1 MIVASH
7 KSAILFVV
15 ALAAAACQG
24 KEAPKHAFGTA
35 ASPGGINV
43 DTSPAARANNPHV
56 MLPPNAK
63 AALDSGNVLYK
74 AGKYQAALAKY
85 ELAVKYAP
93 ANAAPYYGV
102 YMAADKLGNKK
113 LADSAMAAFSARAS
127 NGQDVFNDSMMKKAH
142 TAPPAPK
149 PPST

>member
-1 MIVASH
+1 MTHRKIGI
-7 KSAILFVV
+7 ILA
-15 ALAAAACQG
+15 ALAASACQS
-24 KEAPKHAFGTA
+24 KEAPKHPLGDAGTQ
-35 ASPGGINV
+35 PGQITV
-43 DTSPAARANNPHV
+43 DTSATARANNPHL
-56 MLPPNAK
+56 MLPPKAK

-74 AGKYQAALAKY
+74 AGKYDAALAQY
-85 ELAVKYAP
+85 GLATELAP

-102 YMAADKLGNKK
+102 YMAADKLGKRR

>member
-1 MIVASH
+1 VANRSIGI
-7 KSAILFVV
+7 ILA
-15 ALAAAACQG
+15 ALAAAACQS
-24 KEAPKHAFGTA
+24 KEQPKHPLGEA
-35 ASPGGINV
+35 GGAQSGQITV
-43 DTSPAARANNPHV
+43 DTSAAARANNPHV
-56 MLPPNAK
+56 MLPPKAK

-74 AGKYQAALAKY
+74 AGKYEAALAQY
-85 ELAVKYAP
+85 GLATELAP

-102 YMAADKLGNKK
+102 YMAADKLGKKK

-127 NGQDVFNDSMMKKAH
+127 NGQEVFNDSLMKKAH

>member
-1 MIVASH
+1 MSH
-7 KSAILFVV
+7 RRIGIILA
-15 ALAAAACQG
+15 ALAAAACQS
-24 KEAPKHAFGTA
+24 KEPPKHPLGDADGA
-35 ASPGGINV
+35 QPGQITV
-43 DTSPAARANNPHV
+43 DTSAAARMNNPHV
-56 MLPPNAK
+56 LLSPNAK

-74 AGKYQAALAKY
+74 AGNYEGALAKY

-102 YMAADKLGNKK
+102 YMAADKLGNKQ

-127 NGQDVFNDSMMKKAH
+127 NGQEVFTDSLMKKAH